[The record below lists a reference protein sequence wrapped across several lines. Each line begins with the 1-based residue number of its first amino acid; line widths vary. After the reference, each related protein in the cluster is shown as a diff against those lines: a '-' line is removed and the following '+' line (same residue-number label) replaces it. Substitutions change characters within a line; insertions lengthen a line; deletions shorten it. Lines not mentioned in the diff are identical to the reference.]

1 MPAKERSAFFWR
13 SNFEMLTMIVE
24 GFQEMGVMTLEECW
38 CKANAEYEELKK
50 WANAE
55 SEKVAMKL
63 KRTGKYKHGLDT
75 NSEAYA
81 LVHEE
86 YKRRTLALFDKY
98 DLPNKP
104 EL

>member
-1 MPAKERSAFFWR
+1 M
-13 SNFEMLTMIVE
+13 N
-24 GFQEMGVMTLEECW
+24 LEERW
-38 CKANAEYEELKK
+38 YKANAEYEELKN

-55 SEKVAMKL
+55 SEKVTMKL
-63 KRTGKYKHGLDT
+63 KQTGKYKHGLDT

-81 LVHEE
+81 PVHEE
-86 YKRRTLALFDKY
+86 YKRQTLALFDKY